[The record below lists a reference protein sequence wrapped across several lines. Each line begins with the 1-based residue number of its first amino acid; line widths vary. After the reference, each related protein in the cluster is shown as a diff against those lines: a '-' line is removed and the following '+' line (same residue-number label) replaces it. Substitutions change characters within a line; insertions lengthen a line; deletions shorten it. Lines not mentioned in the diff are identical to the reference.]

1 MTIPYR
7 ESQEPS
13 TNPFRDVPTAKEMQ
27 ASHEDLVAGWKL
39 EGRKIAHNQALLS
52 RVLPSILA
60 GLKRD
65 LRYTISNVYH
75 SFTQNRSETLDSV
88 NVLSTISGICEVL
101 EEEFRARGYQT
112 KRVEPYG
119 FEISVP

>member
-1 MTIPYR
+1 MTTPYR
-7 ESQEPS
+7 ESQDPIA
-13 TNPFRDVPTAKEMQ
+13 NPFRDVPTAKEMQ
-27 ASHEDLVAGWKL
+27 AVHEDLVAGWKL
-39 EGRKIAHNQALLS
+39 EGRKLARNQVLLS
-52 RVLPSILA
+52 RVLPPILA

-65 LRYTISNVYH
+65 LRYNISNVYH
-75 SFTQNRSETLDSV
+75 SFTQNYSETLSKVD
-88 NVLSTISGICEVL
+88 TISINSGICEVL